1 MLFRSP
7 LIWVDFLLI
16 VLGFGFWALC
26 DSVTRCLL
34 CDLCDDLR
42 FIKAPMVDI
51 KVMGFKG

>member
-1 MLFRSP
+1 MRLF
-7 LIWVDFLLI
+7 LFNWFFI